1 MSNGLIF
8 IKKIDK
14 KFNSQKYVDLLKG
27 FVVKLMKLNYKQF
40 IFVQDNCPAHKSHLS
55 MNYLGNETFE
65 TLDWPAKSPD
75 LNIIENIWHLIS
87 NEVYKGVQP
96 SNLEDL
102 ELKINLAIITLI
114 NEKRQTICDMFSTFR
129 RRLINVIKCNGDVL

>member
-1 MSNGLIF
+1 M
-8 IKKIDK
+8 
-14 KFNSQKYVDLLKG
+14 
-27 FVVKLMKLNYKQF
+27 
-40 IFVQDNCPAHKSHLS
+40 
-55 MNYLGNETFE
+55 
-65 TLDWPAKSPD
+65 
-75 LNIIENIWHLIS
+75 ENIWHQIS